1 MARHTGHGHFSFSLV
16 FLPCFYFSSILLQ
29 GLDFPLSH
37 LPALQQLLSG
47 ERLRVVELPLQQ
59 DADKLG
65 LVLGLWTEG
74 LLRVC

>member
-1 MARHTGHGHFSFSLV
+1 M
-16 FLPCFYFSSILLQ
+16 
-29 GLDFPLSH
+29 SH

-47 ERLRVVELPLQQ
+47 ERLCVAELPLQQ

-74 LLRVC
+74 LLQVC